1 LPPPSAATSA
11 KIDQFLTND
20 LRHHRFS
27 REQLANHLGVSAAVV
42 EMFDRM
48 SEVAETG
55 DDRRL
60 RDSLDRFR
68 AIHEQVGGLYRGLV
82 VAEREQANAQRE
94 ALREA
99 FERSTSWRTTAPLR
113 WIRQKA
119 ARRGSA
125 RTVNSPH
132 SERLRDRGLSSNLRR
147 KINGF
152 FEP

>member
-27 REQLANHLGVSAAVV
+27 RDQLANHPGVSADIV

-48 SEVAETG
+48 SEAAETG
-55 DDRRL
+55 DERRL

-68 AIHEQVGGLYRGLV
+68 AIHEQVGSLYRGLV

-94 ALREA
+94 ALRAA
-99 FERSTSWRTTAPLR
+99 FERSTSWRATAPLR
-113 WIRQKA
+113 WIRQRA
-119 ARRGSA
+119 TRLGSV
-125 RTVNSPH
+125 RTVNSPY
-132 SERLRDRGLSSNLRR
+132 SQRL
-147 KINGF
+147 
-152 FEP
+152 